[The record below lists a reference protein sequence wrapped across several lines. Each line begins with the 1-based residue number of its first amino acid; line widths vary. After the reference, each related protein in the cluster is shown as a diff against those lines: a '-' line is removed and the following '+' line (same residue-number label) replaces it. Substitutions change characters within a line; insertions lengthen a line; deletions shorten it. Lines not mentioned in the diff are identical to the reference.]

1 MEQVICP
8 ATGFEVED
16 GYKEMIAKHVNV
28 IKDNVVNRKN
38 IYMMVNKEITPLFT
52 YKDLYALVKE
62 AVLKHG
68 TVCKFNIGFGLMLRH
83 KITNE
88 YRYYYVS
95 VNHLLFKHALLI
107 SKLTDVRSI
116 LKQIYE
122 MNIVEHYYML
132 RPESSWVL
140 AGLPNV
146 LFKLMYIR
154 GVLLG

>member
-68 TVCKFNIGFGLMLRH
+68 TVCKFNIGFGLMLKH

-95 VNHLLFKHALLI
+95 VNHLLLDKAATI
-107 SKLTDVRSI
+107 STMSD
-116 LKQIYE
+116 LKTVMEKIHD
-122 MNIVEHYYML
+122 MNITEHYYML

-146 LFKLMYIR
+146 QFKLGYLN
-154 GVLLG
+154 GVLG